1 MECYWKFEA
10 IDGFDRSHIQS
21 LLENLLSTPER
32 GGVWVAEM
40 DGRLCGY
47 LTAVYLFSFEYGG
60 MVAEIDEFFVSA
72 EKRSAGV
79 GSLLVAAAE
88 RAMAAQ
94 GLARLQLQLGADN
107 HRGRVFYERH
117 GFRRRAGYELLD
129 KSLTN

>member
-60 MVAEIDEFFVSA
+60 MVARNGSA
-72 EKRSAGV
+72 RSGA
-79 GSLLVAAAE
+79 VAAAAGS
-88 RAMAAQ
+88 RQ
-94 GLARLQLQLGADN
+94 SSRP
-107 HRGRVFYERH
+107 RV
-117 GFRRRAGYELLD
+117 L
-129 KSLTN
+129 